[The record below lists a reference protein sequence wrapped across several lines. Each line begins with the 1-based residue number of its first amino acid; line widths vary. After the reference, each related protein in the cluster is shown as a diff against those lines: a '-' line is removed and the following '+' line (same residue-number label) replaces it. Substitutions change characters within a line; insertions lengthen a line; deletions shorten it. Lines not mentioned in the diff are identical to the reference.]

1 MEAQEELSAV
11 AWFKNNFG
19 VCSVAGLVVAPCSRA
34 VLEAVKKIA
43 DEPKYLTG
51 TSLGRRKTIQ
61 QQLKIT

>member
-1 MEAQEELSAV
+1 MAL
-11 AWFKNNFG
+11 
-19 VCSVAGLVVAPCSRA
+19 CSRA